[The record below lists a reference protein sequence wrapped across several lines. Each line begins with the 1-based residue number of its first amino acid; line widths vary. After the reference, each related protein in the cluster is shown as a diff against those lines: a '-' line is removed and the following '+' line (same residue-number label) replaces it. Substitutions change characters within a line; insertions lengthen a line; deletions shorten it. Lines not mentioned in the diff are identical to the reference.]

1 MIIGIG
7 DPQDVQYLHKDF
19 CLGDSRLLSAVYMSE
34 SPLTYA
40 KAKFSKSSRRK
51 SELIGVALYYFVCES
66 TVARPPL
73 PYFAFTIHNAG
84 RVKIDIY
91 KKVRVWRFH
100 FIRMRRTGR
109 DHLVGCRSP
118 VLGLGPYFCRASAIS
133 TLFCKPRILHIIS
146 LLFLLNFNSV

>member
-66 TVARPPL
+66 TLRQPMTSYVVLIYYNDFSPSVH
-73 PYFAFTIHNAG
+73 TAG
-84 RVKIDIY
+84 AV
-91 KKVRVWRFH
+91 
-100 FIRMRRTGR
+100 IRTSYGIVHRNQDRL
-109 DHLVGCRSP
+109 D
-118 VLGLGPYFCRASAIS
+118 
-133 TLFCKPRILHIIS
+133 
-146 LLFLLNFNSV
+146 